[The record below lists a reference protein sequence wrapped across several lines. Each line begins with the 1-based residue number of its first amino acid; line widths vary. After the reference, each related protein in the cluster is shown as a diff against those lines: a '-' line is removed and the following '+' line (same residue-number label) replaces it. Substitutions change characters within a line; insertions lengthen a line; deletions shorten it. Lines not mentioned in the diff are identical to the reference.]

1 METQEAITKVQA
13 AKEQAKKRNFAQS
26 VDFVI
31 NLKNLDFKKPE
42 EQVDFYV
49 QVPHS
54 LGKDIKIC
62 ALVGPELIDEAKKVC
77 ERAIHQKDF
86 SELKKEEVKTLAS
99 EYDYFIAQ
107 GNIMAD
113 VAKNFGRV
121 LGPRGKMPDPKAGCI
136 VAPKTNLQPIHNRL
150 QRLVRVQA
158 KKDPVIHLLIGSE
171 EQEDKEV
178 AENLATI
185 YNQLRL
191 QLPLEENNIKDALVK
206 LTMGK
211 PVVL

>member
-1 METQEAITKVQA
+1 MESQEAITKIQE
-13 AKEQAKKRNFAQS
+13 AKEQAKERNFTQS

-49 QVPHS
+49 QLPYS
-54 LGKDIKIC
+54 PGKAIKVC
-62 ALVGPELIDEAKKVC
+62 GLAGPELIDEAKKVC
-77 ERAIHQKDF
+77 DHAIHQTDF
-86 SELKKEEVKTLAS
+86 SELSKEEIKELAQ

-121 LGPRGKMPDPKAGCI
+121 LGPRGKMPDPKAGC
-136 VAPKTNLQPIHNRL
+136 VVGPKTNLQPVYNRL
-150 QRLVRVQA
+150 QKLVRVQA
-158 KKDPVIHLLIGSE
+158 KKDPVIHLLVGSE
-171 EQEDKEV
+171 DQKEEEV
-178 AENLATI
+178 ANNLTTI

-191 QLPLEENNIKDALVK
+191 NLPLEENNIKDALVK

>member
-1 METQEAITKVQA
+1 MEAQEAITKIQE
-13 AKEQAKKRNFAQS
+13 AKEHAKKRNFTQS

-49 QVPHS
+49 QVPNS
-54 LGKDIKIC
+54 LGKKVLVC
-62 ALVGPELIDEAKKVC
+62 ALAGPELIDEAKNVC
-77 ERAIHQKDF
+77 DHAIHQKDF
-86 SELKKEEVKTLAS
+86 TELSKEEVKELAKT
-99 EYDYFIAQ
+99 YDYFIAQ

-113 VAKNFGRV
+113 VAKTFGRV
-121 LGPRGKMPDPKAGCI
+121 LGPRGKMPDPKAGCV
-136 VAPKTNLQPIHNRL
+136 VAPKTNLQPIHDRL

-158 KKDPVIHLLIGSE
+158 KKDPVIHLLLGRE
-171 EQEDKEV
+171 DQDEQELAD
-178 AENLATI
+178 NLATI
-185 YNQLRL
+185 YNQLRFN
-191 QLPLEENNIKDALVK
+191 LPLEENNIKDALVK

>member
-1 METQEAITKVQA
+1 METQEAITKIQE

-62 ALVGPELIDEAKKVC
+62 ALVGPELIDEATKVC

-86 SELKKEEVKTLAS
+86 SELKKEEVKALAS

-171 EQEDKEV
+171 EQADKEV
-178 AENLATI
+178 AENLATV

-191 QLPLEENNIKDALVK
+191 QLPLEENNIRDALVK

>member
-1 METQEAITKVQA
+1 METQEAIQKIKE
-13 AKEQAKKRNFAQS
+13 AKQESKQRNFTQS

-49 QVPHS
+49 QIPHTH
-54 LGKDIKIC
+54 GKPVKVC
-62 ALVGPELIDEAKKVC
+62 GLMGPESIDEAEKVFD
-77 ERAIHQKDF
+77 RAIAQSDF
-86 SELKKEEVKTLAS
+86 EKLTKNEIKNLAK
-99 EYDYFIAQ
+99 EYDYFVAQ

-121 LGPRGKMPDPKAGCI
+121 LGPRGKMPDPKAGCV
-136 VAPKTNLQPIHNRL
+136 VAPKTSLAPLYKRL
-150 QRLVRVQA
+150 QKMVRVQA
-158 KKDPVIHLLIGSE
+158 KQAPVIHLLVGSQE
-171 EQEDKEV
+171 QDEQEI

-191 QLPLEENNIKDALVK
+191 NLPLEENNIKNALVK

-211 PVVL
+211 PVTL